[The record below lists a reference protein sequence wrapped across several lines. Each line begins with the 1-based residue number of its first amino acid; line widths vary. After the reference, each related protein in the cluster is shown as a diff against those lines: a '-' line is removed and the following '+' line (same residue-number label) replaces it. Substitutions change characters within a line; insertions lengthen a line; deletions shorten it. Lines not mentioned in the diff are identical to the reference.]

1 MDETAKAADAVTRA
15 AAPEPARGRRETR
28 GQDASTRRPAR
39 GRGQSGA
46 RRGEE
51 PPPQADPIAA
61 HDRLGAPPALPRN
74 GLRVFALGGIGE
86 IGRNMTVFEYGGKL
100 LIVDCGVLFP
110 EDQQPGV
117 DLILPDFRPIE
128 DRMDDVVAVVL
139 THGHED
145 HIGAVP
151 FLLRLRPD
159 IPVVGSKFT
168 LALVAA
174 KCREHRLH
182 PKLVEVTE
190 GQHTTH
196 GPFGCEYFA
205 VNHSIPD
212 ALAVAIR
219 TPAGVAL
226 HTGDIKLDQLP
237 LDGRLTDLAGFS
249 RLGDEGV
256 DLFLV
261 DSTNAEVPG
270 FVTPER
276 EIGGV
281 LDSVIGKAAG
291 RVIVASFASHVHR
304 IQQVV
309 DVAQKYGRRVCFV
322 GRSMV
327 RNMQI
332 AQDLGYLTVPE
343 GVVVDLDVAATL
355 PSHRLVLISTGS
367 QGEPL
372 SALSRMAR
380 GDHRQINIR
389 PDDLVVLASSLIPG
403 NENSVYAVVNGLAR
417 LGATVITQQNAKVH
431 VSGHASAGE
440 LLYLYNAVRPT
451 NAMPVHGEW
460 RHLRANAAL
469 AVATGVPQ
477 ERVVLAEDGV
487 VVDLVDG
494 IASIVGRVPVGHV
507 YVDGLSVGDVGE
519 STLSDRLVLGE
530 GGFIAI
536 TVAIDETTGKAV
548 STPELSGRGFSD
560 DPTALLD
567 AAELVEAELLRLA
580 GEGVTDTHR
589 IAQGVR
595 RVVGRWVAETYR
607 RRPMIV
613 PTVIGV

>member
-1 MDETAKAADAVTRA
+1 MTR
-15 AAPEPARGRRETR
+15 PGRRR
-28 GQDASTRRPAR
+28 S
-39 GRGQSGA
+39 A
-46 RRGEE
+46 RRQAG
-51 PPPQADPIAA
+51 PPSQHTAEAKRAPKAPQT
-61 HDRLGAPPALPRN
+61 APPARPQPPAARSEQRQRVAVDHTQRLGTPRKAPHN
-74 GLRVFALGGIGE
+74 GLRVVALGGIGE
-86 IGRNMTVFEYGGKL
+86 IGRNMTVFEHQGRL
-100 LIVDCGVLFP
+100 LVVDCGVLFP

-117 DLILPDFRPIE
+117 DLILPDFRHIE
-128 DRMDDVVAVVL
+128 DRMNDIEALIL

-159 IPVVGSKFT
+159 LPIVGSKFT

-174 KCREHRLH
+174 KCREHRQR
-182 PKLVEVTE
+182 PKLIEVVE
-190 GQHTTH
+190 GQRTQH
-196 GPFGCEYFA
+196 GPFDCEYFA

-212 ALAVAIR
+212 AIAVAIR
-219 TPAGVAL
+219 TDAGTVL

-276 EIGGV
+276 QIGEV
-281 LDSVIGKAAG
+281 LDGVIGKATQ

-309 DVAQKYGRRVCFV
+309 DVAHRYHRRVAFV

-327 RNMQI
+327 RNMAI
-332 AQDLGYLTVPE
+332 AQDLGFLHVPD
-343 GVVVDLDVAATL
+343 GLVVDIDTAANL
-355 PSHRLVLISTGS
+355 PDDKLVLISTGS

-380 GDHRQINIR
+380 GEHRQINIR
-389 PDDLVVLASSLIPG
+389 ANDLVVLASSLIPG
-403 NENSVYAVVNGLAR
+403 NENSVFAVVNGLAKR
-417 LGATVITQQNAKVH
+417 GATVITQQNAKVH

-440 LLYLYNAVRPT
+440 LLYLYNAVRPS
-451 NAMPVHGEW
+451 NVMPVHGEW

-469 AVATGVPQ
+469 AKATGVPQ

-494 IASIVGRVPVGHV
+494 LAEIVGQIPVGHV
-507 YVDGLSVGDVGE
+507 YVDGLSVGDVGD

-536 TVAIDETTGKAV
+536 TVLIDESTGRAV
-548 STPELSGRGFSD
+548 GTPEVSGRGFSD
-560 DPTALLD
+560 DPAALKE
-567 AAELVEAELLRLA
+567 AAQFVEQTLAELA

-589 IAQGVR
+589 IAQAIR
-595 RVVGRWVAETYR
+595 RVVGRWVSEKYR

-613 PTVIGV
+613 PTVIAVP